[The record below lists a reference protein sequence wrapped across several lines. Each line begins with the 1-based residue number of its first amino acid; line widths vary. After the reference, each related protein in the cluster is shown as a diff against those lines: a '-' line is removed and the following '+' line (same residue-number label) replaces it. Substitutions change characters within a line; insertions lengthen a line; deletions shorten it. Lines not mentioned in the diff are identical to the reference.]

1 MVKEGDEVIL
11 ITTETNSDNTYEW
24 YKDGFV
30 LPGSTTDTLR
40 IASVGNADEG
50 SYYVSITNSQVFT
63 PEFNHSKCSS
73 SYHDKFKAYRYNYRS
88 NGIHDSRR

>member
-1 MVKEGDEVIL
+1 MSGTKTD
-11 ITTETNSDNTYEW
+11 
-24 YKDGFV
+24 FV

-63 PEFNHSKCSS
+63 PELTIASVPVAITI
-73 SYHDKFKAYRYNYRS
+73 KFKAYRYNYRS